1 MTHLTIPSMYSGYV
15 WAVLCPFFLVPLWTS
30 VSVLPRLF
38 SLFLSIYVLQ
48 FQSDLAIFW
57 GLFFPVIFNDL
68 LLTLFA
74 FQLHRFP
81 LMYQDYV
88 LSSYA
93 INLHPLQ

>member
-1 MTHLTIPSMYSGYV
+1 MYPGCV

-68 LLTLFA
+68 LLTLLA
-74 FQLHRFP
+74 FQPNPFP
-81 LMYQDYV
+81 LKYQDLI
-88 LSSYA
+88 LSKAHFLVFY
-93 INLHPLQ
+93 